1 MKLRLFYNDTK
12 GYVTTVDDVE
22 KVTIEKLNKV
32 KYLTVQQKS
41 GELIIEKLTDI
52 ELAYIVDIDTMQ
64 ELFRYD
70 NR

>member
-12 GYVTTVDDVE
+12 GYVTTVDDVR

-32 KYLTVQQKS
+32 KYLTVLQKS
-41 GELIIEKLTDI
+41 GKLTIEKLTDI
-52 ELAYIVDIDTMQ
+52 ELAYIVDIETMQ

>member
-1 MKLRLFYNDTK
+1 MKLRLFYTDKK
-12 GYVTTVDDVE
+12 GYVTTVDDVA

-32 KYLTVQQKS
+32 KYLTVQQKT
-41 GELIIEKLTDI
+41 GKLIIEKLTDI
-52 ELAYIVDIDTMQ
+52 ELAYIVDIETMQ